1 MLLKCGFS
9 SQFKFL
15 IFSKTYSN
23 NIKTVTVK
31 HDLKTQNIFF
41 QESPFK
47 KESCQ
52 KKKKK
57 KWGSKLYKTLQN
69 SLRLNC
75 RLLNLFHVKI
85 LKLFEKRPFLMDWEF
100 LVAFLKTQKN
110 GHFSKTGISNFAQK
124 GVFFIYICHIFQQPF
139 SKMNNFQMKILNKSE
154 NFTLIVYIIYIYIHI
169 ILYIYKV
176 ASGP

>member
-15 IFSKTYSN
+15 IFSKAYSN

-41 QESPFK
+41 QESTFK
-47 KESCQ
+47 NESC

-57 KWGSKLYKTLQN
+57 KWGPKLYKTLQN

-85 LKLFEKRPFLMDWEF
+85 LKLFEKRSFLMDWEY

-110 GHFSKTGISNFAQK
+110 GHFSRTGISNFAWK
-124 GVFFIYICHIFQQPF
+124 GVFSFTFVIFF
-139 SKMNNFQMKILNKSE
+139 SSHFQK
-154 NFTLIVYIIYIYIHI
+154 
-169 ILYIYKV
+169 
-176 ASGP
+176 

>member
-1 MLLKCGFS
+1 MNL
-9 SQFKFL
+9 
-15 IFSKTYSN
+15 
-23 NIKTVTVK
+23 V
-31 HDLKTQNIFF
+31 
-41 QESPFK
+41 
-47 KESCQ
+47 
-52 KKKKK
+52 KKKKEK
-57 KWGSKLYKTLQN
+57 KWGPKLYKTLQN

-154 NFTLIVYIIYIYIHI
+154 NFTLIVYIIYIYIYTYNFI
-169 ILYIYKV
+169 YIQGGQRSLNFLNSLKTAEIFLSVKKV
-176 ASGP
+176 P